1 MSSYT
6 LELRHIHQTFK
17 VFNFDYDFYTDSN
30 IIKSKFEQKFIDEYY
45 FHEIGQETVAR
56 FQHRLRTRLNKIMP
70 YYKQLYDTE
79 LASKDIN
86 FLLNKDLR
94 ETFERS
100 LTGEN
105 RNTLT
110 ANVNSISD
118 LTHNENNITDNLE
131 SNIENGNASLDL
143 DNGSLTNV
151 SKNDVNTNSSTNNTV
166 NDTTN
171 QTVNDNITQ
180 SETTT
185 LTSQGNIGITSSA
198 ELLDK
203 WRSVLINIDQMIID
217 DCNDLFMQVY

>member
-17 VFNFDYDFYTDSN
+17 VFNFDYDFYTDSD

-79 LASKDIN
+79 IAAKDIN
-86 FLLNKDLR
+86 FLLNKDLT
-94 ETFERS
+94 ETFERVV
-100 LTGEN
+100 TGESS
-105 RNTLT
+105 
-110 ANVNSISD
+110 SIND
-118 LTHNENNITDNLE
+118 LTVSDQGETNNKE
-131 SNIENGNASLDL
+131 SNIENGNASLEL
-143 DNGSLTNV
+143 ENGSLTNV
-151 SKNDVNTNSSTNNTV
+151 SKTSLSNNTNSNNTSRD
-166 NDTTN
+166 NTN
-171 QTVNDNITQ
+171 QNEI
-180 SETTT
+180 TT
-185 LTSQGNIGITSSA
+185 LKSQGNIGITSSA

-217 DCNDLFMQVY
+217 ACSDLFMQVY